1 MTFVKSNNGSLAGLK
16 MKQHILV
23 IGSGFGGMWAA
34 LSAARLFDIHGR
46 DDVEVTVLAPQAELR
61 VRPRFYEPNA
71 HLLATPIGDLFDSVG
86 VKFIKGAAETIDVVQ
101 KSVGYVDASGANQ
114 QCSYDKL
121 VLAAG
126 SRLAIPAIAGVVE
139 HAFDVDQIEE
149 AVRLEN
155 HLKSLV
161 SLPPSKARNTV
172 VVAGGGFTGIETATE
187 MTARLREILGAQAD
201 VAVIIVDR
209 GEKIGGSMGAEIAR
223 SIEEA
228 SIETGVTWRL
238 KASVVAV
245 DADGVTLSDGQRID
259 TNTVI
264 WTTGV
269 RASSLTEQIP
279 AERDHLG
286 RLHVDSHLKV
296 IGQNDIYATGDVAY
310 AASDDIGN
318 YALMTC
324 QHAISLGRH
333 AGNNVAAHI
342 LGVDPTPYSQ
352 PKYVT
357 CLDLGSWGAVY
368 TEGWDRQV
376 KLVKQ
381 EGKNLKVQIN
391 TVWISPPLADRKAAL
406 AAADP
411 MIPVA

>member
-1 MTFVKSNNGSLAGLK
+1 

-23 IGSGFGGMWAA
+23 IGAGFGGMWTA
-34 LSAARLFDIHGR
+34 LSATRLFDIHSHN
-46 DDVEVTVLAPQAELR
+46 DVEVTVLAPQAELR

-71 HLLATPIGDLFDSVG
+71 HQLAAPIGELFDAVG
-86 VKFIKGAAETIDVVQ
+86 VQFIKGSAETIDVEQ
-101 KSVGYVDASGANQ
+101 KRVGYVDASGNQ
-114 QCSYDKL
+114 RVFNYDKL
-121 VLAAG
+121 VLATG
-126 SRLAIPAIAGVVE
+126 SRLALPNTPGVAE
-139 HAFDVDQIEE
+139 YAFDVDQIEQ
-149 AVRLEN
+149 AIRLEN

-161 SLPPSKARNTV
+161 NLPESQARNTV

-187 MTARLREILGAQAD
+187 MPARLRAILGDRAD
-201 VAVIIVDR
+201 IEVIIVDR
-209 GEKIGGSMGAEIAR
+209 GEKVGGSMGAEIAK
-223 SIEEA
+223 SIVEA

-238 KASVVAV
+238 KSSVVAV
-245 DADGVTLSDGQRID
+245 DENGVTLTDGQRID
-259 TNTVI
+259 AKTVV

-286 RLHVDSHLKV
+286 RLHVDAHLKV
-296 IGQNDIYATGDVAY
+296 IGQEDIFATGDVAY

-318 YALMTC
+318 FALMTC

-333 AGNNVAAHI
+333 AGNNVAAQV

-357 CLDLGSWGAVY
+357 CLDLGAWGAVY

-376 KLVKQ
+376 KLVKE
-381 EGKNLKVQIN
+381 EGKALKTQIN
-391 TVWISPPLADRKAAL
+391 TMWIYPPAADRVTAL
-406 AAADP
+406 ASADP